1 MIRFIKYDGRQPRVV
16 TVPRWAIGLGL
27 VAAFLVGL
35 LVLVLAFGIALVAV
49 PVLLVA
55 GGIAAWIGRGK
66 ALGGKGNAARDVAP
80 RTGPAEDP
88 FRPRRPGAREIIDVE
103 YRVVDR
109 DDQPR

>member
-1 MIRFIKYDGRQPRVV
+1 MIRFIKYDGRQPRLV

-35 LVLVLAFGIALVAV
+35 LVLTLAFGIALVAV

-66 ALGGKGNAARDVAP
+66 ALGGRGNVAP
-80 RTGPAEDP
+80 RPGTAQDP
-88 FRPRRPGAREIIDVE
+88 FRPRRPGEREIIDVE

-109 DDQPR
+109 DEPR